1 MKMRSNTADIKR
13 SIKIREETKAATREA
28 TVESKKVMEMIRELK
43 DKAPSVR
50 THGHMSCLAVVAN
63 GMLALGAL
71 GIDRVKAVSI

>member
-1 MKMRSNTADIKR
+1 
-13 SIKIREETKAATREA
+13 
-28 TVESKKVMEMIRELK
+28 VESKKVMEMIRELK